1 MFCMY
6 VKSLELIVVEPLS
19 FDCAMFG
26 SSLTRADVCG
36 YCTSTCKGKASTSTR
51 DGPEGRPT
59 NRPRY
64 VARPPTR
71 LVSRPTG
78 HLVSRP
84 KDVGADRGLGR
95 GGSSSAAGNG
105 DRFADDRG
113 DICEYIDEGNR
124 HVVRQR
130 GIHGGRGGRSSVA
143 GNGDRFADD
152 RGDIGEY
159 IDEGNRHVVRPRGIH
174 GGRGGRSSGYGNGD
188 QFVDDRVDIRHNID
202 EGNRP
207 VVRLRGIHRGRFG
220 SSAIGEGNRVADDYV
235 EDLDEGKDELDMESS
250 QRRRG
255 SNIADTPPNESSQ
268 RSWIYPYQNGVAIQR
283 EAQFQSILPLGRRM
297 WQRSTG
303 QTANVILELVIGRFG
318 SGTPSTPSTDNS
330 YTHQSS
336 VASSEEQEKV
346 AQERERVAKELQQ
359 AAEERERAAEQRV
372 KELEEQVKDIANML
386 KTLKPPPS
394 PPPSY
399 GQSGSLVGQG
409 FAVTVCTDACVFC
422 GQRETSLSFA
432 LMNVH
437 GRAEGAKKHAAALR
451 QLMMEIVSAP
461 LSS

>member
-1 MFCMY
+1 
-6 VKSLELIVVEPLS
+6 
-19 FDCAMFG
+19 
-26 SSLTRADVCG
+26 
-36 YCTSTCKGKASTSTR
+36 TSTCKGKASTSTR

-124 HVVRQR
+124 HVVR
-130 GIHGGRGGRSSVA
+130 
-143 GNGDRFADD
+143 
-152 RGDIGEY
+152 
-159 IDEGNRHVVRPRGIH
+159 PRGIH

-188 QFVDDRVDIRHNID
+188 QFVDDRVDIGQNID

-220 SSAIGEGNRVADDYV
+220 SSVIGEGDHVADDYV

-268 RSWIYPYQNGVAIQR
+268 RSWIYPYQNGIAIQR

-336 VASSEEQEKV
+336 VASSEEVENLKGQLAGQEKV